1 MYVIMITFLQD
12 MIVLTL
18 NNLSDH
24 ILILGIVALQSQLL
38 LLLYFVSTI
47 TVIGERKCQARIM

>member
-18 NNLSDH
+18 NNLSE
-24 ILILGIVALQSQLL
+24 LERVESGIQTAAKFIFQKSFLCTHACIGYPIDFLL
-38 LLLYFVSTI
+38 KY
-47 TVIGERKCQARIM
+47 

>member
-18 NNLSDH
+18 NNLSEH
-24 ILILGIVALQSQLL
+24 PAVCSLLVWTILSE
-38 LLLYFVSTI
+38 TI
-47 TVIGERKCQARIM
+47 SVDIMAIIYPS

>member
-18 NNLSDH
+18 NNLSEKKKKFTLRDR
-24 ILILGIVALQSQLL
+24 GVN
-38 LLLYFVSTI
+38 
-47 TVIGERKCQARIM
+47 ARLA

>member
-18 NNLSDH
+18 NNLSE
-24 ILILGIVALQSQLL
+24 LERVESGIQTAAKFIFQKSFL
-38 LLLYFVSTI
+38 
-47 TVIGERKCQARIM
+47 